1 MADTYTIQPMNM
13 DYIEQGEDYEGIEEM
28 FQQAL
33 SDNLNDWALLDYG
46 TMDTVIMCRHCE
58 SIHICSDRD
67 SAIYQMS
74 IGCDDCRR
82 AKRGLRATSADSVG
96 TDERDNATGGL
107 APWLCTARS
116 TRQ

>member
-74 IGCDDCRR
+74 IGCDDC
-82 AKRGLRATSADSVG
+82 
-96 TDERDNATGGL
+96 
-107 APWLCTARS
+107 
-116 TRQ
+116 